1 MFAQKNIYN
10 FCGHIQAMERK
21 IGIGRRLRKIK
32 KKTFYVK
39 QGFDKYDKTVK
50 NYFIDMP
57 D

>member
-1 MFAQKNIYN
+1 MILVFICKSIVDV
-10 FCGHIQAMERK
+10 FLVRK

-39 QGFDKYDKTVK
+39 QGFDKYEKTVK